1 MEKSQAMQVKA
12 SQQSCN
18 PILTLGGR
26 VSQGT
31 TLTVLAVA
39 GVGSGLV
46 LGWDSLVAA
55 GLSGLV
61 LAVLPCAAMCA
72 LGLCANRMGQKNL
85 VAGRTN
91 STVPKE
97 AHDSAPASLASTA
110 PGPVE
115 ESKTPAPGAPAE
127 GGNPAGAT
135 RS

>member
-46 LGWDSLVAA
+46 LGWDSLVAPPA
-55 GLSGLV
+55 CRGSCS
-61 LAVLPCAAMCA
+61 PCCPARRCA
-72 LGLCANRMGQKNL
+72 RSDCVRIAWDR
-85 VAGRTN
+85 RT
-91 STVPKE
+91 
-97 AHDSAPASLASTA
+97 
-110 PGPVE
+110 
-115 ESKTPAPGAPAE
+115 
-127 GGNPAGAT
+127 
-135 RS
+135 R

>member
-1 MEKSQAMQVKA
+1 MEKLQAMQVKA

-18 PILTLGGR
+18 PVLTLGGR

-39 GVGSGLV
+39 GIGSGLV

-72 LGLCANRMGQKNL
+72 LGICASRMGKKDAGAVTEAVPPKGAQPPAAET
-85 VAGRTN
+85 VANAEASDLERTR
-91 STVPKE
+91 TRV
-97 AHDSAPASLASTA
+97 
-110 PGPVE
+110 
-115 ESKTPAPGAPAE
+115 PGAPA
-127 GGNPAGAT
+127 P
-135 RS
+135 

>member
-1 MEKSQAMQVKA
+1 MQKSQAVQVEA
-12 SQQSCN
+12 SKQSCN

-55 GLSGLV
+55 GVSGIF

-72 LGLCANRMGQKNL
+72 LGLCARGLGGKDSG
-85 VAGRTN
+85 ASSTTG
-91 STVPKE
+91 TVPKI
-97 AHDSAPASLASTA
+97 ADDSASGSLASAA
-110 PGPVE
+110 PDAVD
-115 ESKTPAPGAPAE
+115 ESTKSARGAR
-127 GGNPAGAT
+127 T
-135 RS
+135 

>member
-12 SQQSCN
+12 SQQHCN
-18 PILTLGGR
+18 PVLTLGGR

-72 LGLCANRMGQKNL
+72 LGLCASRMGKKE
-85 VAGRTN
+85 AGTG
-91 STVPKE
+91 TVTTAVPPKE
-97 AHDSAPASLASTA
+97 AQPPAAETVANAEASDLERTRTR
-110 PGPVE
+110 V
-115 ESKTPAPGAPAE
+115 PGAPA
-127 GGNPAGAT
+127 P
-135 RS
+135 